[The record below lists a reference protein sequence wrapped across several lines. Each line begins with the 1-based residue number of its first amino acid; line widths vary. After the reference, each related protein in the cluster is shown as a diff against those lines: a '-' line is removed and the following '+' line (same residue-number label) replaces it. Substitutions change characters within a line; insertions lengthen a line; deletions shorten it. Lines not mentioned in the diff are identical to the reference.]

1 MTTAPPAGP
10 AAPPRALPALFV
22 PSPTSVPRPEA
33 PPLPPVRRT
42 PLVVSG
48 LLAVALTAYVWS
60 AHGAAPGVLL
70 LLGLG
75 LGVAL
80 FHSRFGFTSAWR
92 QLIAVGNGA
101 GLRAHALLLGTTA
114 TLFALIIGTSTGLF
128 GSQPAPSAGSIG
140 AGLVVGSL
148 LFAIGMQL
156 GGACAS
162 GTLFAVGSGQTSVLL
177 TLGGFIAGA
186 TLAAWQFDLWKD
198 LPAWEPVVLSDHIGW
213 FGSWAVTIAAL
224 LLVVVVTRRVQAR
237 RNPPPLGAVPSA
249 RTAAVRAF
257 RGSWPL
263 AAGALALAVLGAGV
277 LLVSGGAWGVTSAF
291 SLWGS
296 ELVGA
301 LGGHP
306 ENWSWWQQAGEQG
319 DAGRLGPGRQDQ
331 PHRHRHH
338 DRRGGRRGARRHLGP
353 APWHSV
359 AYGSR
364 VGAGRSADGRGRTAG
379 RRLQHRRLP
388 GGCRL
393 GQPQRLAVGRGR
405 TGGYLARAQAA
416 PPVRTGQPQAG
427 RRRLLITGPPGPSAP
442 PLRSSACAQTS

>member
-1 MTTAPPAGP
+1 MTTAPPAGSPP
-10 AAPPRALPALFV
+10 AAPPRASTSLFAPA
-22 PSPTSVPRPEA
+22 PTSSYRPEA

-48 LLAVALTAYVWS
+48 LLATVLTAYVWS
-60 AHGAAPGVLL
+60 AHGAKPGVLL

-92 QLIAVGNGA
+92 QLVAVGNGA

-114 TLFALIIGTSTGLF
+114 TLFALLIGTGTGLF
-128 GSQPAPSAGSIG
+128 GSQPAPSAGPIG
-140 AGLVVGSL
+140 VGLFAGSA

-162 GTLFAVGSGQTSVLL
+162 GTLFAVGSGQTSIVL
-177 TLGGFIAGA
+177 TLGGFVAGA

-213 FGSWAVTIAAL
+213 FGSWAVTIGAL
-224 LLVVVVTRRVQAR
+224 LLVVLVTRRVQAR
-237 RNPPPLGAVPSA
+237 RNPPPLGTVPSA
-249 RTAAVRAF
+249 RGAALRAV

-306 ENWSWWQQAGEQG
+306 ENWTWWRQPGNAEMLAGPVLADKTSLTDIG
-319 DAGRLGPGRQDQ
+319 IMIGAAVAAAVGGTWALHRGIPWRTALAAVLGGLLM
-331 PHRHRHH
+331 
-338 DRRGGRRGARRHLGP
+338 GVGARL
-353 APWHSV
+353 A
-359 AYGSR
+359 
-364 VGAGRSADGRGRTAG
+364 
-379 RRLQHRRLP
+379 
-388 GGCRL
+388 GGCNI
-393 GQPQRLAVGRGR
+393 GA
-405 TGGYLARAQAA
+405 YLAGIASGSLSGWLWGAFA
-416 PPVRTGQPQAG
+416 LAG
-427 RRRLLITGPPGPSAP
+427 TWVGLKLRPLFGLGNPKPGDGV
-442 PLRSSACAQTS
+442 C

>member
-10 AAPPRALPALFV
+10 AAPPRVPAGLFT
-22 PSPTSVPRPEA
+22 PSPTSSARPVA

-42 PLVVSG
+42 PLVVAG
-48 LLAVALTAYVWS
+48 VLAVALSAYVFS
-60 AHGAAPGVLL
+60 AHGAKPGVLL

-92 QLIAVGNGA
+92 QLVAVGNGT

-114 TLFALIIGTSTGLF
+114 TLFAVVIGTGTGLF
-128 GSQPAPSAGSIG
+128 GSQPAPSGGSLGVGLVAGS
-140 AGLVVGSL
+140 A

-162 GTLFAVGSGQTSVLL
+162 GTLFAVGSGQSSVVL
-177 TLGGFIAGA
+177 TLAGFIAGA

-198 LPAWEPVVLSDHIGW
+198 LPAWDPVVLSDHIGW

-224 LLVVVVTRRVQAR
+224 LVVVFVSRRVQAR
-237 RNPPPLGAVPSA
+237 RNPPPLGPVPSA
-249 RTAAVRAF
+249 RTAAVRAL

-263 AAGALALAVLGAGV
+263 AVGALALAVLGAGV

-296 ELVGA
+296 ELVRA

-306 ENWSWWQQAGEQG
+306 ETWSFWQQPGNADMLAGSVLADKNSLTDIG
-319 DAGRLGPGRQDQ
+319 IMIGAAVAAALGGTWAL
-331 PHRHRHH
+331 HRGIPWRTAVASVL
-338 DRRGGRRGARRHLGP
+338 GGVLMGIGARL
-353 APWHSV
+353 A
-359 AYGSR
+359 
-364 VGAGRSADGRGRTAG
+364 
-379 RRLQHRRLP
+379 
-388 GGCRL
+388 GGCNI
-393 GQPQRLAVGRGR
+393 GA
-405 TGGYLARAQAA
+405 YLAGIASGSVSGWVWGAFA
-416 PPVRTGQPQAG
+416 LAG
-427 RRRLLITGPPGPSAP
+427 TWVGLKLRPLFGLGNPKPGDGV
-442 PLRSSACAQTS
+442 C

>member
-10 AAPPRALPALFV
+10 AAPPRATPAAFLV

-48 LLAVALTAYVWS
+48 LLAVALTAYVWF
-60 AHGAAPGVLL
+60 AHGAKPGVLL

-75 LGVAL
+75 LGVSL

-92 QLIAVGNGA
+92 QLVAVGNGT

-140 AGLVVGSL
+140 VGLIVGSL
-148 LFAIGMQL
+148 LFAVGMQL

-162 GTLFAVGSGQTSVLL
+162 GTLFAVGSGQTSVVL

-224 LLVVVVTRRVQAR
+224 LLVVLVTRRVQAR

-263 AAGALALAVLGAGV
+263 AAGALVLALLGAGV

-306 ENWSWWQQAGEQG
+306 ENWTWWRQPGNAEMLAGPVLADKTSLTDIG
-319 DAGRLGPGRQDQ
+319 IMIGAAVAAALGGTWAL
-331 PHRHRHH
+331 HRGIPWRTAVAAVL
-338 DRRGGRRGARRHLGP
+338 GGVLMGIGARL
-353 APWHSV
+353 A
-359 AYGSR
+359 
-364 VGAGRSADGRGRTAG
+364 
-379 RRLQHRRLP
+379 
-388 GGCRL
+388 GGCNI
-393 GQPQRLAVGRGR
+393 GA
-405 TGGYLARAQAA
+405 YLAGVSSGSLSGWLWGAVAL
-416 PPVRTGQPQAG
+416 AG
-427 RRRLLITGPPGPSAP
+427 TWLGLKLRPLFGLGNPKPGDGV
-442 PLRSSACAQTS
+442 C